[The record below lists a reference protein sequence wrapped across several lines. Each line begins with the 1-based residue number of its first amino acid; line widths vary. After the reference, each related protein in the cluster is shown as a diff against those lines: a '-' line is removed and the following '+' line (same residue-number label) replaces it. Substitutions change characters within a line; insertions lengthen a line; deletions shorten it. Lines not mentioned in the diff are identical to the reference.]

1 MYDNFRKSQIKQ
13 HKNLCENCVVLKC
26 NSCFGI
32 HLVMTNCNYI
42 EPLFVFM
49 FSYKFI
55 SYIEIAIQIETSIFI
70 M

>member
-1 MYDNFRKSQIKQ
+1 MTSCQWYGVIIIFMCIGRCLLSIIRSVSET
-13 HKNLCENCVVLKC
+13 HIVLA
-26 NSCFGI
+26 
-32 HLVMTNCNYI
+32 NCNYI
-42 EPLFVFM
+42 ELLFVFM